1 MSTLRQLAAI
11 VFVDI
16 EGFTALMQTNEF
28 LAMQWRERLKQ
39 KLQEETEKHFGK
51 ILDFRGDGALCSFTS
66 TTEAVLAAIA
76 VQIEMQKEPAVPVR
90 FGLHTGD
97 VVVNENSIY
106 GDGVNMASRIESF
119 AIPGSIFISGKVYDD
134 IKNQKQ
140 IQSVSLGKFALKNVA
155 EQVEIHAISNP
166 GIKIPG
172 MINLVGKGEK
182 IQANQVLVLP
192 FVNMS
197 NDPGQEYFSDG
208 LTEEIIS
215 CLSQI
220 HEIKVISRTTSMK
233 YKGSKESLK
242 NIGRETGAT
251 YVLEGSVRKAAD
263 LLRIT
268 AQFVDAHR
276 DTYLWTETYRGT
288 LDDIFDIQENVS
300 ARIAE
305 ALRIRLTKNEKDSLR
320 KRYTDDSEAYQ
331 LYLQGRFFLKKRN
344 AAGMKSAIR
353 HFEKAIEKD
362 PDYALAWAGLADTYS
377 LMGEYTNISRREL
390 LPKQVE
396 ALNKALEI
404 DDRLG
409 EVHISKATA
418 LMLNDWDWV
427 NAEKEFKLGIEL
439 SPHYAAGHHWYAEW
453 LLYSGFPDAAFEEI
467 SLAYRLEPASQVIV
481 KDLGMYYY
489 YTRQYEKAV
498 EMAFIALEL
507 DPGFVSSYRL
517 LSLAYLALGNT
528 EKALESNQQ
537 WGEKSLNWIKTELG
551 LAYILAYT
559 GQMEDARKILERKGL
574 ENDLGH
580 NDCRG
585 LALVYA
591 ALGDVDQAFQWLEQG
606 INRHEESLTSIQT
619 DPKFDP
625 LRKDPRYTE
634 VLKKI
639 GLYR

>member
-1 MSTLRQLAAI
+1 MSTIRQLAAI
-11 VFVDI
+11 VFADI
-16 EGFTALMQTNEF
+16 EGFTAMMQTDEF
-28 LAMQWRERLKQ
+28 LAMQWRDRLKQ

-76 VQIEMQKEPAVPVR
+76 VQLEMQKAPPVPVR
-90 FGLHTGD
+90 IGLHTGD
-97 VVVNENSIY
+97 VIVNENSIY
-106 GDGVNMASRIESF
+106 GDGVNIASRIESF
-119 AIPGSIFISGKVYDD
+119 AVAGSIFISGKVYDD
-134 IKNQKQ
+134 IKNQKE
-140 IQSVSLGKFALKNVA
+140 IQSVSLGKFALKNVG
-155 EQVEIHAISNP
+155 EQVEIYAICNP

-172 MINLVGKGEK
+172 NINLMGKGEI
-182 IQANQVLVLP
+182 IQPNQVLVLP

-197 NDPGQEYFSDG
+197 NDAEQEYFSDG
-208 LTEEIIS
+208 LTEEIIAR
-215 CLSQI
+215 LSQI
-220 HEIKVISRTTSMK
+220 KEVKVISRTTSMK
-233 YKGSKESLK
+233 YKGTRESLK
-242 NIGRETGAT
+242 NIGRETGAA
-251 YVLEGSVRKAAD
+251 YVLEGSVRKAAN

-268 AQFVDAHR
+268 AQFVDALR

-300 ARIAE
+300 SRIAE
-305 ALRIRLTKNEKDSLR
+305 ALRIRLTNDEKNTLR
-320 KRYTDDSEAYQ
+320 KRYTDDTEAYQ

-344 AAGMKSAIR
+344 AAGMKSAVR

-390 LPKQVE
+390 LPKQVS

-439 SPHYAAGHHWYAEW
+439 SPNYATGHHWYAEW
-453 LLYSGFPDAAFEEI
+453 LLYSGYPDAAFEEI
-467 SLAYRLEPASQVIV
+467 SLAYRMEPASQVIV

-498 EMAFIALEL
+498 EMALIALEL
-507 DPGFVSSYRL
+507 DPDFVTSYRL
-517 LSLAYLALGNT
+517 LSLSHLALGHT
-528 EKALESNQQ
+528 EKAIEANRH
-537 WGEKSLNWIKTELG
+537 WGERSGNLIKAELG
-551 LAYILAYT
+551 LAYILAFS
-559 GQMEDARKILERKGL
+559 GQAGEARKILEREGFEK
-574 ENDLGH
+574 ELGH

-585 LALVYA
+585 LALVYT
-591 ALGDVDQAFQWLEQG
+591 ALGDQDKAFEWLEKG
-606 INRHEESLTSIQT
+606 INRHEESLTSIKT

-634 VLKKI
+634 FLKKI